1 MKGIDL
7 LLTFTLPTLI
17 LIHLLLAPYTKVEES
32 FNIQA
37 IHDILTYGLPSANI
51 SSTLNTYDHATFPG
65 AVPRTFFGALSLA
78 AVSKPVLLLTQGRYA
93 QLIVRGALG
102 LFNAACLIR
111 YRNGL
116 AGAFGED
123 VGRWYILLQATQFH
137 VVFYAS
143 RTLPNMFAFG
153 LTTLAFTEFL
163 PARGGSR
170 PRVGIFLFV
179 FAGVVFRSEIAILL
193 FTQLAYLLV
202 LSRMSL
208 KTIIPV
214 GIQSA
219 ILALAVSVPIDSYFW
234 QKPLWPEWAGF
245 YYNAIQGKSS
255 EWGTSSFV
263 HYFASLLP
271 RLLMNPLIF
280 LLLHPLAL
288 TLPATKYTSRDLII
302 PSLLFIAIYS
312 LQPHKESRFII
323 YVIPPLTAAAS
334 LSASY
339 IWARRSKSWL
349 YTFGSLALVG
359 SVLLSFVASSAM
371 LMISS
376 LNYPGGDALSQ
387 LHAHIL
393 KDLIR
398 SPRTQRTQ
406 NRKIT
411 IHMDVLS
418 CMTGITRFQQYPS
431 LPLRFPQAQNI
442 TLNYDKT
449 EDSPELGEAAFW
461 MKFDYALMEEPE
473 LAVGKW
479 EVLDTVFA
487 YAGIEVLRP
496 GDGTSFSERLE
507 GVYRANNVS
516 VGEEEEAP
524 SGADVKRIEEE
535 GVGNVEESKE
545 GRGFLDL
552 KTKSMF
558 EEMNNFGTY
567 NLLRDAGRLV
577 TGGWWIG
584 PKMEGKIRILRRIGD
599 ERNWREEQEEQR
611 VKDRLKESESDKE
624 GGEGMTLGT

>member
-1 MKGIDL
+1 MKGIDI
-7 LLTFTLPTLI
+7 LLTLTLPALI
-17 LIHLLLAPYTKVEES
+17 LLHLLLAPYTKVEES

-37 IHDILTYGLPSANI
+37 THDILNYGLPFSNI
-51 SSTLNTYDHATFPG
+51 SSTLNTYDHSTFPG
-65 AVPRTFFGALSLA
+65 VVPRTFFGALSLA
-78 AVSKPVLLLTQGRYA
+78 AVSKPILLLTRGRYA
-93 QLIVRGALG
+93 QVIVRGILG
-102 LFNAACLIR
+102 LFNAGCLIR

-116 AGAFGED
+116 TEAFGEG
-123 VGRWYILLQATQFH
+123 VGRWYMLLQATQFH
-137 VVFYAS
+137 VIFYAS

-153 LTTLAFTEFL
+153 LTTLAFAEFL

-193 FTQLAYLLV
+193 FTQLVYLLV
-202 LSRMSL
+202 LSRISL
-208 KTIIPV
+208 KMVIPA

-219 ILALAVSVPIDSYFW
+219 ILALVVSVPIDSYFW
-234 QKPLWPEWAGF
+234 QEPLWPELTGF

-255 EWGTSSFV
+255 EWGTSPII
-263 HYFASLLP
+263 HYFTSLLP
-271 RLLMNPLIF
+271 RLLLNPLIL

-288 TLPATKYTSRDLII
+288 TLPATKHTSRDLII
-302 PSLLFIAIYS
+302 PSLLFVATYS

-323 YVIPPLTAAAS
+323 YAVPPLTAAAS

-339 IWARRSKSWL
+339 IWTRRSKSWL

-359 SVLLSFVASSAM
+359 SVALSFVASSAM
-371 LMISS
+371 LTISS

-393 KDLIR
+393 KDLSR

-406 NRKIT
+406 ARNIS

-431 LPLRFPQAQNI
+431 LPLRFPQAQNV

-449 EDSPELGEAAFW
+449 ENSPELGEAAFW
-461 MKFDYALMEEPE
+461 MKFDYALMEEPG
-473 LAVGKW
+473 LAIGKW
-479 EVLDTVFA
+479 ELLDTVFA

-496 GDGTSFSERLE
+496 GDGSSFAERLE
-507 GVYRANNVS
+507 GVYKANNVS
-516 VGEEEEAP
+516 VGGEGEAP
-524 SGADVKRIEEE
+524 SGEDVKRMEE
-535 GVGNVEESKE
+535 GGVGRVGGNKE
-545 GRGFLDL
+545 GKGFLDL
-552 KTKSMF
+552 KTKLMF

-584 PKMEGKIRILRRIGD
+584 PKMEGKIRILKRIGD
-599 ERNWREEQEEQR
+599 ERDWREEQEEEKEK
-611 VKDRLKESESDKE
+611 VRLREIEKQ
-624 GGEGMTLGT
+624 GEEEVATGTD

>member
-1 MKGIDL
+1 MKGIDI
-7 LLTFTLPTLI
+7 LLTLSLPTLI
-17 LIHLLLAPYTKVEES
+17 LVHLLIAPYTKVEES

-37 IHDILTYGLPSANI
+37 THDILTYGLPISNI
-51 SSTLNTYDHATFPG
+51 SSTLDTYDHTTFSG

-78 AVSKPVLLLTQGRYA
+78 AVSKPIILLTQGKYA
-93 QLIVRGALG
+93 QVIVRGVLG

-116 AGAFGED
+116 TGAFGVD
-123 VGRWYILLQATQFH
+123 VGRWYMALQVTQFH
-137 VVFYAS
+137 VLYYAS

-163 PARGGSR
+163 PATGGSR
-170 PRVGIFLFV
+170 PRVGILLFV
-179 FAGVVFRSEIAILL
+179 FAGVVFRSEIALLL

-202 LSRMSL
+202 LSRISL
-208 KTIIPV
+208 KTIIPA

-234 QKPLWPEWAGF
+234 QKPLWPELAGF
-245 YYNAIQGKSS
+245 YFNAIQGKSS
-255 EWGTSSFV
+255 EWGTSPFL
-263 HYFASLLP
+263 HYFTSLLP
-271 RLLMNPLIF
+271 RLLMNPLIL

-288 TLPATKYTSRDLII
+288 TLPATKHTSKDLIV
-302 PSLLFIAIYS
+302 PSLLFVAIYS

-323 YVIPPLTAAAS
+323 YVVPPLTAAAS

-339 IWARRSKSWL
+339 IWTRRSKSWL
-349 YTFGSLALVG
+349 YTFGSLALLG
-359 SVLLSFVASSAM
+359 SVALSFVASSAI

-387 LHAHIL
+387 LHTHIL
-393 KDLIR
+393 KDLSR

-406 NRKIT
+406 DRNIT

-431 LPLRFPQAQNI
+431 LPLRFPQNQNI

-461 MKFDYALMEEPE
+461 MKFDYALMEEPG
-473 LAVGKW
+473 LAIGKW
-479 EVLDTVFA
+479 DVLDTVFA
-487 YAGIEVLRP
+487 YAGIEILRP
-496 GDGTSFSERLE
+496 GDGSSFSERLE
-507 GVYRANNVS
+507 GVYRANNVT
-516 VGEEEEAP
+516 VGEEGEAP
-524 SGADVKRIEEE
+524 SAEDVKRIEE
-535 GVGNVEESKE
+535 GGTQNVEKNRE
-545 GRGFLDL
+545 GKGFLDL
-552 KTKSMF
+552 KTKLMF
-558 EEMNNFGTY
+558 EEMNKFGTY

-584 PKMEGKIRILRRIGD
+584 PRMEGRIRILKRIGD
-599 ERNWREEQEEQR
+599 EKNWKEEQEEQR
-611 VKDRLKESESDKE
+611 EKERLKEGERETSEGVATGAE
-624 GGEGMTLGT
+624 

>member
-1 MKGIDL
+1 MKGIDI
-7 LLTFTLPTLI
+7 LLTLSLPTLI
-17 LIHLLLAPYTKVEES
+17 LVHLLIAPYTKVEES

-37 IHDILTYGLPSANI
+37 THDILNYGLPISNI
-51 SSTLNTYDHATFPG
+51 SSTLDTYDHTTFSG

-78 AVSKPVLLLTQGRYA
+78 AVSKPIILLTQGKYA
-93 QLIVRGALG
+93 QVIVRGVLG

-116 AGAFGED
+116 TGAFGVD
-123 VGRWYILLQATQFH
+123 VGRWYMALQVTQFH
-137 VVFYAS
+137 VLYYAS

-163 PARGGSR
+163 PATGGSR
-170 PRVGIFLFV
+170 PGVGIFLFV
-179 FAGVVFRSEIAILL
+179 FAGVVFRSEIALLL

-202 LSRMSL
+202 LSRISL
-208 KTIIPV
+208 KTVIPA

-234 QKPLWPEWAGF
+234 QKPLWPELAGF
-245 YYNAIQGKSS
+245 YFNAIQGKSS
-255 EWGTSSFV
+255 EWGTSPFL
-263 HYFASLLP
+263 HYFTSLLP
-271 RLLMNPLIF
+271 RLLMNPLIL

-288 TLPATKYTSRDLII
+288 TLPATKHTSKDLIV
-302 PSLLFIAIYS
+302 PSLLFVAIYS

-323 YVIPPLTAAAS
+323 YVVPPLTAAAS

-339 IWARRSKSWL
+339 IWTRRSKSWL
-349 YTFGSLALVG
+349 YTFGSLALLG
-359 SVLLSFVASSAM
+359 SVALSFVASSAI

-387 LHAHIL
+387 LHTHII
-393 KDLIR
+393 KDLSR

-406 NRKIT
+406 ERNIS

-431 LPLRFPQAQNI
+431 LPLRFPQNQNI

-461 MKFDYALMEEPE
+461 MKFDYALMEEPG
-473 LAVGKW
+473 LAIGKW
-479 EVLDTVFA
+479 DVLDTVFA
-487 YAGIEVLRP
+487 YAGIEILRP
-496 GDGTSFSERLE
+496 GDGSSFSERLE
-507 GVYRANNVS
+507 GVYRANNVT
-516 VGEEEEAP
+516 VGDEGAAP
-524 SGADVKRIEEE
+524 SAEDVKRIEEE
-535 GVGNVEESKE
+535 GTQNVEKNRE
-545 GRGFLDL
+545 GKGFLDL
-552 KTKSMF
+552 KTKLMF
-558 EEMNNFGTY
+558 EEMNKFGTY

-584 PKMEGKIRILRRIGD
+584 PRMEGRIRILRRIGD
-599 ERNWREEQEEQR
+599 EKNWKEEQEEQR
-611 VKDRLKESESDKE
+611 EKERLRV
-624 GGEGMTLGT
+624 GEREDGEEVATGAE

>member
-1 MKGIDL
+1 MKGIDI
-7 LLTFTLPTLI
+7 LLTLSLPTLI
-17 LIHLLLAPYTKVEES
+17 LVHLLVAPYTKVEES

-37 IHDILTYGLPSANI
+37 THDILNYGLPISNI
-51 SSTLNTYDHATFPG
+51 SSTLDTYDHTTFSG

-78 AVSKPVLLLTQGRYA
+78 AISKPVILLTQGKYA
-93 QLIVRGALG
+93 QVIVRGVLG

-116 AGAFGED
+116 TGAFGVD
-123 VGRWYILLQATQFH
+123 VGRWYMALQVTQFH
-137 VVFYAS
+137 VLYYAS

-163 PARGGSR
+163 PATGGSR
-170 PRVGIFLFV
+170 PRVGILLFV
-179 FAGVVFRSEIAILL
+179 FAGVVFRSEIALLL

-202 LSRMSL
+202 LSRISL
-208 KTIIPV
+208 KTIIPA

-234 QKPLWPEWAGF
+234 QKPLWPELAGF
-245 YYNAIQGKSS
+245 YFNAIQGKSS
-255 EWGTSSFV
+255 EWGTSPFV
-263 HYFASLLP
+263 HYFTSLLP
-271 RLLMNPLIF
+271 RLLMNPLII

-288 TLPATKYTSRDLII
+288 TLPATKHTSKDLIV
-302 PSLLFIAIYS
+302 PSLLFVAIYS

-323 YVIPPLTAAAS
+323 YVVPPLTAAAS

-339 IWARRSKSWL
+339 IWTRRSKSWL
-349 YTFGSLALVG
+349 YTFGSLALLG
-359 SVLLSFVASSAM
+359 SVALSFVASSAI

-387 LHAHIL
+387 LHTHIL
-393 KDLIR
+393 KDLSR

-406 NRKIT
+406 ERNIS

-431 LPLRFPQAQNI
+431 LPLRFPQNQNI

-461 MKFDYALMEEPE
+461 MKFDYALMEEPG
-473 LAVGKW
+473 LAIGKW
-479 EVLDTVFA
+479 DVLDTVFA
-487 YAGIEVLRP
+487 YAGIEILRP
-496 GDGTSFSERLE
+496 GDGSSFSERLE
-507 GVYRANNVS
+507 GVYRANNITVRKE
-516 VGEEEEAP
+516 GEAP
-524 SGADVKRIEEE
+524 SAEDVKSIEQDGTQNVKGGRE
-535 GVGNVEESKE
+535 GN
-545 GRGFLDL
+545 GFLDL
-552 KTKSMF
+552 KTKLMF
-558 EEMNNFGTY
+558 EEMNKFGTY

-584 PKMEGKIRILRRIGD
+584 PRMEGRIRILRRIGD
-599 ERNWREEQEEQR
+599 EKNWKEEQEEQR
-611 VKDRLKESESDKE
+611 EKERLRESEKE
-624 GGEGMTLGT
+624 DGEGVGMTAE

>member
-1 MKGIDL
+1 MKGIDIF
-7 LLTFTLPTLI
+7 LTSALPTLI

-37 IHDILTYGLPSANI
+37 THDILTYGLPTSNL
-51 SSTLNTYDHATFPG
+51 SSTLNTYDHTTFPG

-78 AVSKPVLLLTQGRYA
+78 AVSKPILLLTQGRYA
-93 QLIVRGALG
+93 QVIVRGVLG
-102 LFNAACLIR
+102 LFNAACLVR

-116 AGAFGED
+116 TGAFGVD
-123 VGRWYILLQATQFH
+123 VGRWYMVLQVTQFH
-137 VVFYAS
+137 VVYYAS

-153 LTTLAFTEFL
+153 LTNLAFTEFL

-170 PRVGIFLFV
+170 PKVGVFLFV

-202 LSRMSL
+202 LSRISL
-208 KTIIPV
+208 KMIIPA

-219 ILALAVSVPIDSYFW
+219 ILALAISVPIDSYFW
-234 QKPLWPEWAGF
+234 QEPLWPELAGF

-255 EWGTSSFV
+255 EWGTSPIL
-263 HYFASLLP
+263 HYFISLLP
-271 RLLMNPLIF
+271 RLLMNPLIL

-288 TLPATKYTSRDLII
+288 TIPATKHTSKDLII
-302 PSLLFIAIYS
+302 PSLLFVAIYS

-323 YVIPPLTAAAS
+323 YVVPPLTAAAS

-339 IWARRSKSWL
+339 IWTRRSKSWL
-349 YTFGSLALVG
+349 YAFGSLALVG
-359 SVLLSFVASSAM
+359 SVVLSFVASSAM

-387 LHAHIL
+387 LHTHVL
-393 KDLIR
+393 KDLSR

-406 NRKIT
+406 DRNIS

-431 LPLRFPQAQNI
+431 LPLRFPHNQNV

-461 MKFDYALMEEPE
+461 MKFDYALMEEPG
-473 LAVGKW
+473 LAIGKW
-479 EVLDTVFA
+479 VVLDTVFA
-487 YAGIEVLRP
+487 YAGVEVLRP
-496 GDGTSFSERLE
+496 GDGSSFSERLE
-507 GVYRANNVS
+507 GVYRANNIS
-516 VGEEEEAP
+516 VGEEGEAP
-524 SGADVKRIEEE
+524 NSEEVRKIEEQ
-535 GVGNVEESKE
+535 GVGTLEGSKE
-545 GRGFLDL
+545 GNGFIDL
-552 KTKSMF
+552 KTKLMF
-558 EEMNNFGTY
+558 EEMNKFGTY

-584 PKMEGKIRILRRIGD
+584 PKMEGRIRILRRIGD
-599 ERNWREEQEEQR
+599 ERDWREEQQVEKEKERLRERGSEEG
-611 VKDRLKESESDKE
+611 VAIETE
-624 GGEGMTLGT
+624 